1 MPEESR
7 PPTPQA
13 APGPS
18 GERVDRRLLELLVCP
33 RTKTSLIYDEAAQEL
48 ISRAAGLAYPIRE
61 GIPVMLE
68 EEARPLSDAEL
79 NALAKR

>member
-1 MPEESR
+1 M
-7 PPTPQA
+7 
-13 APGPS
+13 
-18 GERVDRRLLELLVCP
+18 RVDRRLLELLVCP

-68 EEARPLSDAEL
+68 EEARALTDQELS
-79 NALAKR
+79 ALGKR

>member
-1 MPEESR
+1 M
-7 PPTPQA
+7 
-13 APGPS
+13 
-18 GERVDRRLLELLVCP
+18 RVDRRLLELLVCP

-68 EEARPLSDAEL
+68 EEARALTDEELS
-79 NALAKR
+79 ALGKR

>member
-1 MPEESR
+1 MVDES
-7 PPTPQA
+7 PQA
-13 APGPS
+13 KAS
-18 GERVDRRLLELLVCP
+18 SVRVDRRLLELLVCP

-68 EEARPLSDAEL
+68 EEARALTDQELS
-79 NALAKR
+79 ALGKR

>member
-1 MPEESR
+1 MADES
-7 PPTPQA
+7 PPVK
-13 APGPS
+13 PS

-48 ISRAAGLAYPIRE
+48 ISRAAGLAYPIRQ

-68 EEARPLSDAEL
+68 EEARTLTHEEL
-79 NALAKR
+79 TALGKR